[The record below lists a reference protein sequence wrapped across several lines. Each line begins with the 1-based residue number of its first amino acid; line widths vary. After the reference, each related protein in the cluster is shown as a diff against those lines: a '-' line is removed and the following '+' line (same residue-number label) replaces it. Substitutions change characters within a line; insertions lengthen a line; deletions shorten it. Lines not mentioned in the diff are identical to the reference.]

1 MKKDLLFSEKR
12 LRLAVL
18 CGLMCAI
25 FACFAHFSVA
35 CDELRT
41 NVLRLHI
48 IANSDSETD
57 QELKLKIRDRI
68 LENSIELFSG
78 AENAEQAE
86 AVTRSKIPQIEEI
99 ARQTALENGFDLS
112 VKAELCDSY
121 FETREYDD
129 FTLPAGVYRALKI
142 TLGRGEGKNW
152 WCVIFPEV
160 CLPAAFDASLS
171 DSVSEEGVRFA
182 EGKNRY
188 IMRFWA
194 VEEYEKIKK
203 FLRK

>member
-1 MKKDLLFSEKR
+1 MKKSLLFSEKR
-12 LRLAVL
+12 LRLALL

-25 FACFAHFSVA
+25 FACFAHFSAA
-35 CDELRT
+35 CDDLRT

-48 IANSDSETD
+48 IANSDSQAD

-68 LENSIELFSG
+68 LESSGELFSG
-78 AENAEQAE
+78 AENVEQAE
-86 AVTRSKIPQIEEI
+86 VAARLKITEIEEI

-121 FETREYDD
+121 FETREYED

-142 TLGRGEGKNW
+142 TLGKGEGKNW

-160 CLPAAFDASLS
+160 CLPAASDASLS
-171 DSVSEEGVRFA
+171 DSVGEEGVRFA
-182 EGKNRY
+182 EGQNRY

-203 FLRK
+203 FFRK